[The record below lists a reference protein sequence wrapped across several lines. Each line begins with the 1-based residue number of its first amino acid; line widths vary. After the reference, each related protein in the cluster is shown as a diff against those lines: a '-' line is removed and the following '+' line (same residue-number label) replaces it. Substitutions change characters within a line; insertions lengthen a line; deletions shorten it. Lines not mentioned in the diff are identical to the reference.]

1 MAKTTSRLNSAAM
14 KPPRRQASLDHL
26 VGFMDPTHHQNVLTA
41 AKVPPKATA
50 DSRAGRA
57 R

>member
-1 MAKTTSRLNSAAM
+1 MAKMTSRLNSSTM

-50 DSRAGRA
+50 DSRAGRG